1 MKLAN
6 DKREAYYKLITTF
19 WSLLKAYGIPE
30 NDNYD
35 WVPVVGTCSKL
46 MDTYGDDKFANSFIK
61 AFLNSLEEVQK
72 DVI

>member
-1 MKLAN
+1 MEK
-6 DKREAYYKLITTF
+6 YYQLIVEI
-19 WSLLKAYGIPE
+19 WRILKSYGLPE

-35 WVPVVGTCSKL
+35 WVLVVGTCSKL
-46 MDTYGDDKFANSFIK
+46 MDAYGDDKFANSFIK

>member
-1 MKLAN
+1 MK
-6 DKREAYYKLITTF
+6 
-19 WSLLKAYGIPE
+19 SYGLPE

-35 WVPVVGTCSKL
+35 WILVVGTCSKL